1 MKSLARNVVIAVLVA
16 VNVLLLARLL
26 FSDQSMFAYSRLKER
41 HEDLSRRL
49 EEAEERNV
57 ELSREIKRL
66 KSDRKYQEKVVR
78 ERLNFVREDEI
89 LYVFPEDGQTGGE
102 ANNESEN

>member
-1 MKSLARNVVIAVLVA
+1 MKALARNIVVAVLVA

-26 FSDQSMFAYSRLKER
+26 FSDQSIFAYSSLKER
-41 HEDLSRRL
+41 HEELTRRL
-49 EEAEERNV
+49 QEVEEQNV

-102 ANNESEN
+102 AKNESEN